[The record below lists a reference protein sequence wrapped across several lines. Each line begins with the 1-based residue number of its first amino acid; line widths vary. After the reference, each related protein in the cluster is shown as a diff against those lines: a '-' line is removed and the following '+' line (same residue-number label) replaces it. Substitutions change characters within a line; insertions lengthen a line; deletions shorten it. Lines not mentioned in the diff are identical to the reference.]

1 VSLIVPRLTAGSF
14 ALRPWERADLPL
26 VEEASSDPYIPLITT
41 VPPVYS
47 ESEGE
52 AFVRRQWARS
62 ETAAGYPFVIV
73 RRRDERPVGMIGL
86 WLRDLP
92 EGRATLGY
100 WIAPS
105 CRGEG
110 AAGAALTAVSAWALG
125 ELGIPRLQL
134 LAEPWNEASARTAER
149 AGFVR
154 EGLLRSW
161 QEVGGE
167 RRDMVMYGRVAM
179 PTGPGLGD
187 PVAGE
192 R

>member
-1 VSLIVPRLTAGSF
+1 MSLVVPRLAAGPYE
-14 ALRPWERADLPL
+14 LRAWERADLPL
-26 VEEASSDPYIPLITT
+26 VEEASTDPYIPLTTT

-47 ESEGE
+47 DGEGE
-52 AFVRRQWARS
+52 AFVRRQRS
-62 ETAAGYPFVIV
+62 RAETGAGYSFVVV
-73 RRRDERPVGMIGL
+73 RRRDERPAGMIGL

-110 AAGAALTAVSAWALG
+110 AAAAALTAVSTWAQG

-134 LAEPWNEASARTAER
+134 LVEPWNAASARTAER

-161 QEVGGE
+161 QEVAGE
-167 RRDMVMYGRVAM
+167 RRDMVMYGRVR
-179 PTGPGLGD
+179 
-187 PVAGE
+187 AGGSG
-192 R
+192 

>member
-1 VSLIVPRLTAGSF
+1 MSLVVPRLPAGSF
-14 ALRPWERADLPL
+14 EVRPWERADLPL
-26 VEEASSDPYIPLITT
+26 VEEASSDPYIPLTNT

-47 ESEGE
+47 EGEGE
-52 AFVRRQWARS
+52 AFVRRQWSRA
-62 ETAAGYPFVIV
+62 ETGAGYSFVIV
-73 RRRDERPVGMIGL
+73 RRRDARPAGMIGL

-100 WIAPS
+100 WVAPS

-110 AAGAALTAVSAWALG
+110 AAAAALTAVSGWALD

-134 LAEPWNEASARTAER
+134 LVEPWNEASARTAER

-167 RRDMVMYGRVAM
+167 RRDMVMYGRVR
-179 PTGPGLGD
+179 TG
-187 PVAGE
+187 GE
-192 R
+192 VSR

>member
-1 VSLIVPRLTAGSF
+1 MSLDVPRLDAGPYE
-14 ALRPWERADLPL
+14 LRAWERADLPL
-26 VEEASSDPYIPLITT
+26 VEEASTDPYIPLTNT

-47 ESEGE
+47 EGEGE
-52 AFVRRQWARS
+52 AFVRRQWSRAES
-62 ETAAGYPFVIV
+62 GAGYSFVVV
-73 RRRDERPVGMIGL
+73 RRRDARPAGMIGL

-100 WIAPS
+100 WIVPS

-110 AAGAALTAVSAWALG
+110 AAAAALTTVSAWAQG

-134 LAEPWNEASARTAER
+134 LLEPWNEASVKTAER

-167 RRDMVMYGRVAM
+167 RRDMVMYGRVRA
-179 PTGPGLGD
+179 GRPG
-187 PVAGE
+187 
-192 R
+192 

>member
-1 VSLIVPRLTAGSF
+1 MSLDVPRLTAGPYE
-14 ALRPWERADLPL
+14 LRAWERADLPL
-26 VEEASSDPYIPLITT
+26 VEEASADPYIPLTTT

-47 ESEGE
+47 EGEGE
-52 AFVRRQWARS
+52 AFVRRQWSRA
-62 ETAAGYPFVIV
+62 ETGAGYSFVVV
-73 RRRDERPVGMIGL
+73 RRRDVRPAGMIGL

-100 WIAPS
+100 WIVPS

-110 AAGAALTAVSAWALG
+110 AATAALTAVSAWALG

-134 LAEPWNEASARTAER
+134 LVEPWNDASAKTAER

-167 RRDMVMYGRVAM
+167 RRDMWMYGRVR
-179 PTGPGLGD
+179 
-187 PVAGE
+187 AGGAG
-192 R
+192 

>member
-1 VSLIVPRLTAGSF
+1 MSLVVPRLAAGPYE
-14 ALRPWERADLPL
+14 LRAWERADLPL
-26 VEEASSDPYIPLITT
+26 VEEASADPYIPLTNT

-47 ESEGE
+47 DGEGE
-52 AFVRRQWARS
+52 AFVRRQWSRS
-62 ETAAGYPFVIV
+62 ESGAGYSFVIV
-73 RRRDERPVGMIGL
+73 RRRDAHPVGMIGL

-100 WIAPS
+100 WVAPS

-110 AAGAALTAVSAWALG
+110 AAAAALTAVSTWAQD

-134 LAEPWNEASARTAER
+134 LVEPWNEASARTAER
-149 AGFVR
+149 AGFAR

-161 QEVGGE
+161 QEIGGE
-167 RRDMVMYGRVAM
+167 RRDMVMYGRVREGGA
-179 PTGPGLGD
+179 
-187 PVAGE
+187 